1 MRYFT
6 PLISAKPAKSKTA
19 IGGTSLAATSL
30 LLQDCVRAHT
40 NHDHSK
46 TEPVEPTTETPA
58 ETQDTGNEDMPQMQL
73 KHEAQMEYGAALQD
87 NTQNSTDNAAVEAVP
102 ASAPKT
108 AAPAS
113 RANLL
118 DNVGFGLGEAVL
130 GLMVT
135 VPFLLMSLKKQ
146 LSNT

>member
-46 TEPVEPTTETPA
+46 TETPA